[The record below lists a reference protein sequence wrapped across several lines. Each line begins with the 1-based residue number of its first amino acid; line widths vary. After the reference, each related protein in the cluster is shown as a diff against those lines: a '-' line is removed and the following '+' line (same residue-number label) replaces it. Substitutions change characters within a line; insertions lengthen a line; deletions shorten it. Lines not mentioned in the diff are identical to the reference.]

1 MSDRKPFI
9 LRDWIA
15 PPIMVPLAIALL
27 VLAAIVVTWD

>member
-9 LRDWIA
+9 LKDWIV
-15 PPIMVPLAIALL
+15 PPILVPLTMAII